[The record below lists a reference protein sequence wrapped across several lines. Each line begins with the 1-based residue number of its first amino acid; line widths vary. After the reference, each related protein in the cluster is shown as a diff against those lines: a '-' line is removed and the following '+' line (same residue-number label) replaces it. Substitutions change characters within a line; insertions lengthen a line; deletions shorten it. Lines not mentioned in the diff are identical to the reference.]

1 MHAEVNNA
9 MDRILPIDLERAQLR
24 KSFRGYARKEVDMLL
39 AGAAAS
45 MQQALVDNDRMRQEI
60 EQLRAEVERTRLTE
74 NTLRDTLVLA
84 QQAADDARNA
94 AQKQA
99 EAMIEQGRQ
108 SAITERS
115 LAQQHLSELRWEIE
129 KLKIEKNRFTDEF
142 RSMLGRYERDLP
154 APTLVIV
161 EGEAAEA

>member
-1 MHAEVNNA
+1 

-24 KSFRGYARKEVDMLL
+24 KSFRGYAKKEVDTLL

-45 MQQALVDNDRMRQEI
+45 MQQALVENDRLRQEI
-60 EQLRAEVERTRLTE
+60 EQLRSEVERTRLTE

-84 QQAADDARNA
+84 QQASDDARKA

-99 EAMIEQGRQ
+99 EAMIEEGRQ
-108 SAITERS
+108 ASITERA

-142 RSMLGRYERDLP
+142 RSMLARYERELP
-154 APTLVIV
+154 SPSLLVV